1 MIFIFE
7 KSSPH
12 MMKKYI
18 ISNISILSALQYTY
32 NTYNDKYEIIKCHI
46 SLDFSHKK
54 TFENVHL
61 MNNHII
67 KIQIPVI
74 NNM

>member
-1 MIFIFE
+1 MINI
-7 KSSPH
+7 KSSNAIFPW
-12 MMKKYI
+12 I
-18 ISNISILSALQYTY
+18 
-32 NTYNDKYEIIKCHI
+32 
-46 SLDFSHKK
+46 FHKK

-61 MNNHII
+61 MNNHIM